1 MQQLIQRGK
10 AGSVPGME
18 GVLSRLLFARGIE
31 TPEEAQRF
39 LHPSPEQL
47 LDPMTL
53 PGAAEAVEI
62 IRRHIADG
70 SRITVYG
77 DYDCDGVCAT
87 ALLTEILTQAGAKD
101 VQKYIPSR
109 EEEGYG
115 LNCAAVEQIA
125 TTGGLLITVD
135 CGITSVKETA
145 LAHDLGMEVIITDH
159 HTIPDPVPPADAL
172 VHSALGGYGC
182 PYLCG
187 AGTAWKLGCAL
198 LGHIAWDQIELA
210 ALATV
215 ADMVPLTGE
224 NRVIAALGLK
234 NAACTERHPGLKAL
248 MEIAKVP
255 SDHPVSGSDTGFKL
269 GPRINACG
277 RLKSADIA
285 FEMLT
290 TRDAAVAKARAE
302 EADRLNTK
310 RKKEEDRILQNAE
323 SQLRLLNLCREQA
336 VVIAGRDWPK
346 GVVGLAAGRVSNKYG
361 YPTVVLSLHD
371 GLAEGS
377 ARTASGVDIY
387 RALADCGDIFVKF
400 GGHPAAAGMTL
411 KEENVPLL
419 RERLN
424 EAVRKQLNGRAPMP
438 VLEYDCELRLN
449 EISETLIEELAQ
461 LEPCGTGNPSPAFLM
476 QDVNVIK
483 TEIMGVKRG
492 HLRMTL
498 EEDGLQMGAV
508 AFGMADWA
516 ERLGDGAGIICV
528 PTVNSFRGNNTL
540 QCMVLAI
547 TAGGGFQLTRSMEG
561 ERMIGLLKQLGQSP
575 AMKSVTGELPKAIA
589 DQGTLL
595 VCHTVETARTLK
607 QMYPHLDAEAA
618 SIPDPRAYS
627 RIWLCDRF
635 EKQGPYEHVVLAD
648 GAVAPEEIYL
658 FHSLYPETQLTVLP
672 QSENLKLLLD
682 SMRPSKDEMRMLY
695 SEVRGKKAHL
705 DTLKKRM
712 AAEIL
717 AHMDL
722 ITVEPLTVRPFKKA
736 DPAEDGLY
744 RLLNPESD

>member
-1 MQQLIQRGK
+1 MQQLIQRGRT
-10 AGSVPGME
+10 GSIPGRKD
-18 GVLSRLLFARGIE
+18 VLSRLLFARGIE

-39 LHPSPEQL
+39 LHPSTEQL

-53 PGAAEAVEI
+53 PGAAQAVEI

-87 ALLTEILTQAGAKD
+87 ALLTEILTQAGAGD
-101 VQKYIPSR
+101 VRKYIPSR

-115 LNCAAVEQIA
+115 LNCAAVEKIA

-135 CGITSVKETA
+135 CGITSVTETA
-145 LAHDLGMEVIITDH
+145 LAKSLGMEVIITDH
-159 HTIPDPVPPADAL
+159 HTIPDPVPEADAI
-172 VHSALGGYGC
+172 VHSALEGYGC
-182 PYLCG
+182 PFLCG

-215 ADMVPLTGE
+215 ADMVPLRGE
-224 NRVIAALGLK
+224 NRVIAALGLEK
-234 NAACTERHPGLKAL
+234 AAHTERPGLKAL
-248 MEIAKVP
+248 MEISKVP
-255 SDHPVSGSDTGFKL
+255 FDKPISGTDTGFKL

-290 TRDAAVAKARAE
+290 TQDTAVGRARAE
-302 EADRLNTK
+302 EANRLNTE
-310 RKKEEDRILQNAE
+310 RKDAEESILQQAE
-323 SQLRLLNLCREQA
+323 SQLRQLNLCREQA
-336 VVIAGRDWPK
+336 VVIAGKEWPK
-346 GVVGLAAGRVSNKYG
+346 GVVGLAAGRISNNYG
-361 YPTVVLSLHD
+361 YPTVALSLHD

-377 ARTASGVDIY
+377 ARAASGVDIY
-387 RALADCGDIFVKF
+387 RALTECGDIFVKF

-411 KEENVPLL
+411 REENVPLL

-483 TEIMGVKRG
+483 TEIMGAKRS

-508 AFGMADWA
+508 AFGMAEWA
-516 ERLGDGAGIICV
+516 DRLGDGAGFICV
-528 PTVNSFRGNNTL
+528 PTVNSFRGSNTL
-540 QCMVLAI
+540 QCMVQAI
-547 TAGGGFQLTRSMEG
+547 TAGGGFHLTRSMEG
-561 ERMIGLLKQLGQSP
+561 ERMIRLLKELCQGP
-575 AMKSVTGELPKAIA
+575 AMKADPGELPETIA

-595 VCHTVETARTLK
+595 VCHTVETARALK
-607 QMYPHLDAEAA
+607 QLYPHLDAEAA

-635 EKQGPYEHVVLAD
+635 EKQGPYEHIVLAD
-648 GAVAPEEIYL
+648 GAVAPEEIFRL
-658 FHSLYPETQLTVLP
+658 HSLYPEAKLTVLP
-672 QSENLKLLLD
+672 QSQNLKLLLD
-682 SMRPSKDEMRMLY
+682 SLRPTKDEMRALY
-695 SEVRGKKAHL
+695 VEIKENRARL
-705 DTLKKRM
+705 DTMKKRM

-717 AHMDL
+717 GHMGL
-722 ITVEPLTVRPFKKA
+722 INVKSLTLKEIKKA
-736 DPAEDGLY
+736 DPAQDGLY